1 MKLMGKI
8 IVAASVFAS
17 ATALAAVQANAQSCT
32 PKNSFKTVEE
42 GVLTIAV
49 TTYAPYSYL
58 SPEGE
63 AKGVDGDIA
72 NKIAEMECLKVK
84 AVAVDTAA
92 GIQYVLSGKA
102 DITTGDWYRT
112 AERAKVMNLSW
123 PLYNDQMGIYTKEGF
138 EEVKDIEGKSV
149 GTVQGYLWVAD
160 LKKLLGSNLKL
171 YPNSVSMQQ
180 DLAAGRIAVGID
192 GYSTGVVAK
201 KAGAMPDIEV
211 KVAKSDDRVKATTEA
226 GQGSFPYS
234 KKNPELGAALDANI
248 KALHEDGTIK
258 SILTANGMEASAGDV
273 GEPRLID

>member
-1 MKLMGKI
+1 MKLMGKTLF
-8 IVAASVFAS
+8 AAA
-17 ATALAAVQANAQSCT
+17 ALLAGTALVQAEECKPRNE
-32 PKNSFKTVEE
+32 FKTVEA
-42 GVLTIAV
+42 GVLTVAV

-63 AKGVDGDIA
+63 PKGVDGDIA
-72 NKIAEMECLKVK
+72 TKIAELECLKVK

-138 EEVKDIEGKSV
+138 EEVKDIEGKNV
-149 GTVQGYLWVAD
+149 GTVQGYLWVVD
-160 LKKLLGSNLKL
+160 LKNLLGSNLKL

-180 DLAAGRIAVGID
+180 DLAAGRIDVGID

-201 KAGAMPDIEV
+201 NAGAMPNIEV
-211 KVAKSDDRVKATTEA
+211 KVAKPDERVKATTEA

-234 KKNPELGAALDANI
+234 KKNPDLGVALDDNI
-248 KALHEDGTIK
+248 KLLHENGTIK
-258 SILTANGMEASAGDV
+258 EILVANGMEASAGDT

>member
-1 MKLMGKI
+1 MNVMGKI
-8 IVAASVFAS
+8 LVATTVLLGT
-17 ATALAAVQANAQSCT
+17 TALANAQNCT
-32 PKNSFKTVEE
+32 PKDTYKTVEP
-42 GVLTIAV
+42 GVLTVAV
-49 TTYAPYSYL
+49 TTYAPYSYM
-58 SPEGE
+58 SPEGA

-123 PLYNDQMGIYTKEGF
+123 PLYNDQMGIYTKDGVDEI
-138 EEVKDIEGKSV
+138 KDIEGKTV

-180 DLAAGRIAVGID
+180 DLSAGRIDVGID

-201 KAGAMPDIEV
+201 AAGAMPNIEV
-211 KVAKSDDRVKATTEA
+211 KVAKKDDRVKSTTEA
-226 GQGSFPYS
+226 GQGSLPYS
-234 KKNPELGAALDANI
+234 KKNPELGVMLDANI
-248 KALHEDGTIK
+248 KLLHDNGTIK
-258 SILTANGMEASAGDV
+258 KILVANSMDASAGDV

>member
-1 MKLMGKI
+1 MKIMGKI
-8 IVAASVFAS
+8 
-17 ATALAAVQANAQSCT
+17 ALASTILAGAVSLGAVQAKAQDCT

-42 GVLTIAV
+42 GYLTVAV

-112 AERAKVMNLSW
+112 PERAKVMNLSW
-123 PLYNDQMGIYTKEGF
+123 PLYNDQMGIYTRDGF

-180 DLAAGRIAVGID
+180 DLAAGRLDVGVD
-192 GYSTGVVAK
+192 GYSTGMVAK
-201 KAGAMPDIEV
+201 KGGAMPDIEV
-211 KVAKSDDRVKATTEA
+211 KVAKSDARVKATTEA

-234 KKNPELGAALDANI
+234 KKNPELGAALEADI
-248 KALHEDGTIK
+248 KTLHENGTIK
-258 SILTANGMEASAGDV
+258 EILTANGMEASAGDV

>member
-8 IVAASVFAS
+8 LIATSVLMG
-17 ATALAAVQANAQSCT
+17 ATALVSAAANAEDCK
-32 PKNSFKTVEE
+32 PKNTFTTVEP
-42 GVLTIAV
+42 GVLTVAV

-72 NKIAEMECLKVK
+72 NKIAALECLKVK

-123 PLYNDQMGIYTKEGF
+123 PLYNDQMGIYTKEGV
-138 EEVKDIEGKSV
+138 EEVKDIEGKNV

-180 DLAAGRIAVGID
+180 DLAAGRIDVGID

-201 KAGAMPDIEV
+201 KSGAMPNIEV
-211 KVAKSDDRVKATTEA
+211 KVAKSDARVKATTEA

-234 KKNPELGAALDANI
+234 KKNPELGVALDADI
-248 KALHEDGTIK
+248 KFLHENGAIK
-258 SILTANGMEASAGDV
+258 EILTANGMEASAGDV